1 MALLR
6 GLEDSPIAQAILLQL
21 QHAGLKKLALGFFLA
36 PASLVFAYYLAAL
49 FYSLFFS
56 PLRKIPGPLLARI
69 TRWWEFQVVK
79 NGKSNLEFIRLHRQ
93 YGPVVRIGPNRY
105 SLSQPKDVK
114 KIYELGGKFIKTDYY
129 KPLLNPVVEEQN
141 IFPIQD
147 NNLHKERRRKI
158 SPMYTMSSMVSYEPA
173 VDEMTTICIDKLY
186 QFAKESRL
194 VHVPHFVQYYAFDV
208 IGAITFNRSF
218 DMMKN
223 EGDTTG
229 MIEGIRA
236 GNDFLAFWGIVP
248 SMLPW
253 VNGITKALG
262 LNTRA
267 SVLLS
272 YTLKQIDNHRNIN
285 ANPTIK
291 DTKKYDTFLKKVL
304 DLEKEG
310 RLKQPNLL
318 DACGS
323 NIGAGSDTTAVTL
336 SSALYHLYKNP
347 DKLEKLRHE
356 IDQKAKQGVISDPLT
371 FQEAQDMPYLQAVI
385 KETLRIHPAVGTIL
399 PRVVPQGGM
408 ELSGIYFPEG
418 TEVGVNAWVLHYD
431 EQIYGPDPK
440 VFRPERWLE
449 GERTSMMDS
458 MMFAFGAGARTCI
471 GRNISLLELTK
482 VVPQIVRKFDMV
494 IEGADKPLDTFCAWF
509 VYLNFNGRFQ
519 VRDTKAS
526 A

>member
-1 MALLR
+1 
-6 GLEDSPIAQAILLQL
+6 
-21 QHAGLKKLALGFFLA
+21 
-36 PASLVFAYYLAAL
+36 
-49 FYSLFFS
+49 
-56 PLRKIPGPLLARI
+56 
-69 TRWWEFQVVK
+69 
-79 NGKSNLEFIRLHRQ
+79 
-93 YGPVVRIGPNRY
+93 
-105 SLSQPKDVK
+105 
-114 KIYELGGKFIKTDYY
+114 
-129 KPLLNPVVEEQN
+129 
-141 IFPIQD
+141 
-147 NNLHKERRRKI
+147 
-158 SPMYTMSSMVSYEPA
+158 
-173 VDEMTTICIDKLY
+173 
-186 QFAKESRL
+186 
-194 VHVPHFVQYYAFDV
+194 
-208 IGAITFNRSF
+208 
-218 DMMKN
+218 MMKN

-418 TEVGVNAWVLHYD
+418 VCD
-431 EQIYGPDPK
+431 
-440 VFRPERWLE
+440 FRP
-449 GERTSMMDS
+449 
-458 MMFAFGAGARTCI
+458 FYV
-471 GRNISLLELTK
+471 LLLMK
-482 VVPQIVRKFDMV
+482 H
-494 IEGADKPLDTFCAWF
+494 LDRGWCQRMGLA
-509 VYLNFNGRFQ
+509 LR
-519 VRDTKAS
+519 
-526 A
+526 